1 MFDEYLGYAIILQT
15 IGIAYLVWKNRR
27 LEKLTEI
34 VGDGLWLFFQNLE
47 DDGPCDDL
55 ECLDCYPPE
64 ENQID
69 YKTWDGAE

>member
-34 VGDGLWLFFQNLE
+34 VGDGL
-47 DDGPCDDL
+47 
-55 ECLDCYPPE
+55 E
-64 ENQID
+64 ERYQLLHR
-69 YKTWDGAE
+69 